1 MLACGGKKTGRRD
14 ESRSTSAVK
23 LGRDTGPTAYTG
35 SAYLAGVAEGATGL
49 ECKPAGPKMRVQRGK
64 DAALD
69 QKKRSGQL
77 ESAQKERESGV
88 GWDSSLLEFAFITW
102 IPHDLREE
110 LKTDYSK
117 HLY

>member
-1 MLACGGKKTGRRD
+1 MRAAAPLQ
-14 ESRSTSAVK
+14 VK
-23 LGRDTGPTAYTG
+23 LGGWGGTAGPTAYTG
-35 SAYLAGVAEGATGL
+35 SAYLAGRLLRATGL

-69 QKKRSGQL
+69 QKKRSGAIGIC
-77 ESAQKERESGV
+77 SKRTREWWWG
-88 GWDSSLLEFAFITW
+88 GILLSLNLHLLHGS
-102 IPHDLREE
+102 HDLREE